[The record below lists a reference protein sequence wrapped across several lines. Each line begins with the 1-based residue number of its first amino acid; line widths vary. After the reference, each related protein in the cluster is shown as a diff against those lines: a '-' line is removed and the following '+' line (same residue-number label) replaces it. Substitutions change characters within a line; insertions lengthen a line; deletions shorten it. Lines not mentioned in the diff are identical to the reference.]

1 VSTPSKEAIEMK
13 NHLVRAG
20 VSALTALVLAI
31 GYAGCGG
38 DSEPPADEAAATGGG
53 KPLSFF
59 EERLGRLYEGD
70 SYTEPATDGPKAAA
84 GKNVW
89 MIPLGLNYTAG
100 EESANGA
107 REAAEAMGWDLR
119 VFDGK
124 FDPNTILT
132 GIRQAIAAK
141 ADGIILFVVDC
152 AGIRSGLE
160 EAKRAGIPVVGVE
173 SIDCNEAKQG
183 APKLFASGRL
193 TYNGEPYESRQLTY
207 AEWISNYAR
216 AAADSIIVA
225 TKGKAKAINF
235 HQTDAQANNIMD
247 VGFKEEMKLCGG
259 CEIVSEVKF
268 IGTDFGPPLQQKAS
282 QALLQHPEANS
293 IYGSYDAPITS
304 GIAAAVR
311 QAGRTADLWITGGEG
326 DPPNV
331 DLVIERKGQD
341 AGVAAPIRWEMWSGF
356 DVMNRIFAG
365 DPEPAVKSGIGL
377 MVWDRDRNLP
387 PRGEFLPMPIDYASA
402 YRGAWGKE

>member
-1 VSTPSKEAIEMK
+1 VSTASNEAIEMK
-13 NHLVRAG
+13 QYLVHAG
-20 VSALTALVLAI
+20 VGALTALLLVV
-31 GYAGCGG
+31 GQAGCGG
-38 DSEPPADEAAATGGG
+38 GETPADDKAAATEG

-70 SYTEPATDGPKAAA
+70 SYTAPASDGPPAAA

-107 REAAEAMGWDLR
+107 KEAAEALGWDLR

-141 ADGIILFVVDC
+141 ADGIIVFVVDC
-152 AGIRSGLE
+152 AGIRSGLD

-173 SIDCNEAKQG
+173 SIDCNEAKEG
-183 APKLFASGRL
+183 APKLFASGGM
-193 TYNGEPYESRQLTY
+193 TYNGEPYASGQLTY
-207 AEWISNYAR
+207 SEWIANYAR
-216 AAADSIIVA
+216 AAADSIIVER
-225 TKGKAKAINF
+225 KGKAKAINF

-259 CEIVSEVKF
+259 CEIVEEVKF
-268 IGTDFGPPLQQKAS
+268 VGTDFGPPLQQKAS
-282 QALLQHPEANS
+282 QALLQHPDADAVF
-293 IYGSYDAPITS
+293 GSYDAPITS
-304 GIAAAVR
+304 GIAAAARAAARVD
-311 QAGRTADLWITGGEG
+311 DLWITGGEG

-365 DPEPAVKSGIGL
+365 EAEPAVESGIGL
-377 MVWDRDRNLP
+377 MVWDRDHNLP
-387 PRGEFLPMPIDYASA
+387 PRGEFLPMPIDYAA
-402 YRGAWGKE
+402 TYREMWGK